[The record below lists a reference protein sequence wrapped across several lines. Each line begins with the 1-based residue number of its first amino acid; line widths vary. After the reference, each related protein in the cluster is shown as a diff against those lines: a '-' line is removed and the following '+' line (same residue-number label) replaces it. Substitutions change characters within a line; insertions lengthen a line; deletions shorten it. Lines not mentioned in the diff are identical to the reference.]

1 MGIGAT
7 LLNILILMQVSIQGD
22 LRTRAHVRYGGKD
35 STAFT
40 WFSTRASLSFVPV
53 TSERLETKLGMTV
66 KTNGYPF
73 LTNAS
78 DLSDASKLE
87 PVSFMLDEVFVRV
100 YDILPGLNLTAGRQK
115 VHWGTADAVNP
126 TDNFTTPD
134 YSDPLVWDERRP
146 VWMVYLGYMPVGDF
160 GIELGAKPIFEP
172 AVATAPEWF
181 SVAVLP
187 DIEQLRNGLIQE
199 FIRQGLDSL
208 TARQIA
214 AAYTITVNED
224 IKLPSKNV
232 RDITWGGRLK
242 GHLGNFDFALSFL
255 RGYDFLPAVQP
266 VTNID
271 VMEQRLDFVLKQWF
285 PEKKVVGAELAGNL
299 FGVGFWAEAA
309 YAFYE
314 DTLVKD
320 EPSVIC
326 GFDYAVAGFY
336 FNLQYLHGDFPLAR
350 LQKERVK
357 DFILGAVE
365 RKLFTDRVLTRLGG
379 VVDLK
384 KGSFGLVPLIRF
396 QPVGGF
402 EIDLGGMVFSGGNGS
417 AFAPLNEVDE
427 LFFGVR
433 YRF

>member
-1 MGIGAT
+1 MGIGAI
-7 LLNILILMQVSIQGD
+7 LLNILVVMQVSIQGD
-22 LRTRAHVRYGGKD
+22 LGTRAHLRFVSKD
-35 STAFT
+35 STKFT

-53 TSERLETKLGMTV
+53 TSDRLETNLGITV

-73 LTNAS
+73 LTGAS

-87 PVSFMLDEVFVRV
+87 PVSLMLDEVFVRV

-146 VWMVYLGYMPVGDF
+146 VWMVHFGYMPVSAF

-172 AVATAPEWF
+172 AVATSPEWF

-187 DIEQLRNGLIQE
+187 DIEQLRYGLVEE
-199 FIRQGLDSL
+199 FIRQGFDSL

-214 AAYTITVNED
+214 NAYTITAQEE
-224 IKLPSKNV
+224 IKLPGRTV

-242 GHLGNFDFALSFL
+242 GHLGNFDLALSFL
-255 RGYDFLPAVQP
+255 RGYDFLPAAQP

-271 VMEQRLDFVLKQWF
+271 VVGQRLDFVLRQWF
-285 PEKKVVGAELAGNL
+285 PEKKVVGAEMAGNL
-299 FGVGFWAEAA
+299 FGVGLWAEAA

-320 EPSVIC
+320 ELSVIG
-326 GFDYAVAGFY
+326 GFDYSVAGFY
-336 FNLQYLHGDFPLAR
+336 LNFQYLHGDFPLAR

-365 RKLFTDRVLTRLGG
+365 RKLFADRVLTRLGG

-384 KGSFGLVPLIRF
+384 KRSLGLVPLIRF
-396 QPVGGF
+396 LPVDGL
-402 EIDLGGMVFSGGNGS
+402 EIDLGGMVFNGDNGS
-417 AFAPLNEVDE
+417 AFAPLNRVDE
-427 LFFGVR
+427 IFFGVR